1 MSDSAVLAYRE
12 SRKQACE
19 TPQDTDYGRPVNCRS
34 LAVAGSFVRRFKI
47 GSAIVVVTCAVASAN
62 VATAQRV
69 TGGTQVTIDN
79 STWLL
84 SFSASQ
90 DVDGTVTGQAQHW
103 RQNDNELVFIS
114 HLNLDCMHVLE
125 EENAV
130 ILGGTA
136 TQDSD
141 PDFVG
146 STVVFAVRDNGK
158 GPKAPADEVTGVQ
171 YSVDLGLELDC
182 DVAVELL
189 DLGFFDLEAGLDPIQ
204 HGNVR
209 YDANGG
215 IGLSQAG
222 GTLNAITVPE
232 PTAAILG
239 LFGLPMIGAL
249 RRRRYRR

>member
-84 SFSASQ
+84 SFSAAQ
-90 DVDGTVTGQAQHW
+90 DVDGTVTGQAQYW
-103 RQNDNELVFIS
+103 GQIDNELVFFS
-114 HLNLDCMHVLE
+114 HLDLDCMHVLD

-130 ILGGTA
+130 ILGGTT

-141 PDFVG
+141 PDYVG
-146 STVVFAVRDNGK
+146 STVTFAVRDNGK
-158 GPKAPADEVTGVQ
+158 GPNAPADEVTGVQ
-171 YSVDLGLELDC
+171 YGVDLGLELDC